1 MYLLLPGLG
10 LLLMVGA
17 LIDIIRAESWA
28 IRHLDKSIW
37 IIIVI
42 LLPLIGSILWFAIG
56 RDYGQSIDLGSFG
69 DPRRREALI
78 SGQANTGEGNAG
90 EGTTERELAALE
102 REIERYEQDD
112 RLRRLEAKLRPRP
125 GETTPEN
132 SEK

>member
-56 RDYGQSIDLGSFG
+56 RDYGQSIDLGGFG
-69 DPRRREALI
+69 DPRGREASI
-78 SGQANTGEGNAG
+78 SGDGNAG
-90 EGTTERELAALE
+90 EGATERELAALE

-112 RLRRLEAKLRPRP
+112 RLRRLEAKLRARP
-125 GETTPEN
+125 DETTPEN

>member
-1 MYLLLPGLG
+1 MYLLFPGLG

-42 LLPLIGSILWFAIG
+42 LLPLIGSVLWFAIG

-69 DPRRREALI
+69 DPRRREA
-78 SGQANTGEGNAG
+78 SASGEGDAG

-102 REIERYEQDD
+102 REIERHEQDD
-112 RLRRLEAKLRPRP
+112 RIRRLEAKLRARP

-132 SEK
+132 SEN

>member
-69 DPRRREALI
+69 DPRRREASI
-78 SGQANTGEGNAG
+78 SRDGNAG

-112 RLRRLEAKLRPRP
+112 RLRRLEAKLRARP
-125 GETTPEN
+125 DETTPEN

>member
-69 DPRRREALI
+69 DPRRREASI
-78 SGQANTGEGNAG
+78 SREGNAGETTAG

-112 RLRRLEAKLRPRP
+112 RLRRLEAKLCARPD
-125 GETTPEN
+125 ETTPEN

>member
-69 DPRRREALI
+69 DPRRREAMT
-78 SGQANTGEGNAG
+78 SGEGHAG
-90 EGTTERELAALE
+90 ESTTERELAALE
-102 REIERYEQDD
+102 REIERHEQDD
-112 RLRRLEAKLRPRP
+112 RIRRLEAKLRARP
-125 GETTPEN
+125 GEIAPEDSKN
-132 SEK
+132 